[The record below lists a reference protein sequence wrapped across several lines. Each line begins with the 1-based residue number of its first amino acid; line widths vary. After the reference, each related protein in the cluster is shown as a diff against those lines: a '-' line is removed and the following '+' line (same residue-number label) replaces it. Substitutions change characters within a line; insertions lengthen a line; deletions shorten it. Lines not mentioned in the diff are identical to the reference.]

1 MSTKLCNTSDTPT
14 IIYIIGIL
22 QRLYKALMAKSD
34 CHLISVTWLLHN
46 YSVVEWERAPAFSG
60 VLCAD
65 AIRER
70 WPWDTA
76 LSLSKWG
83 DRRHRWWEKKG
94 NQIAALPPHSLWE
107 AHEAATVLLTSARL
121 TAILPRAFRH
131 TRSLCL
137 WSISLPLSLFL
148 LSESVFM
155 NTVTCPAG
163 TYYRNGNRKWNMT
176 SFLSIRVANMLKYE
190 RFCAYAWLSNRE
202 SLLSFFLMCFLMVY
216 ML

>member
-1 MSTKLCNTSDTPT
+1 MTS
-14 IIYIIGIL
+14 
-22 QRLYKALMAKSD
+22 
-34 CHLISVTWLLHN
+34 HTWLLHN

-60 VLCAD
+60 VLWAD

-83 DRRHRWWEKKG
+83 DCRHRWWEKKG
-94 NQIAALPPHSLWE
+94 NQIAALPPLSLWE

-121 TAILPRAFRH
+121 TAILPRAFLLVLFIRYPF
-131 TRSLCL
+131 
-137 WSISLPLSLFL
+137 LPLSLFL

-176 SFLSIRVANMLKYE
+176 SFLSIRVANMLTYG
-190 RFCAYAWLSNRE
+190 RYCAYAWLSNWE
-202 SLLSFFLMCFLMVY
+202 SLVSFFLTCFLMVY